1 MVGVMM
7 INWDVFIDKYE
18 AEQKQI
24 NEDSESFDKFIEN
37 GCDQFLCKFVGSKHC
52 IASSCKRCKL
62 SNCRGCKHL
71 KECIEELMEN

>member
-1 MVGVMM
+1 M